1 MRTTRLLGAAL
12 TAVFLAA
19 GAIYAASD
27 LVIPMKF
34 VPTTKPGDVAA
45 ALRDGL
51 SSRAVALSIVDER
64 SVKTRDL
71 VGEGTSDSDEL
82 FKIRTAGHFPSFMK
96 ASLEGRMNAWGVLF
110 RADSN
115 LILEI
120 HVARYFVREKNE
132 VVGSTF
138 NAEVQLPFTL
148 RDRAGT
154 VFSEGTAMGTAKRYG
169 RKRSGENC
177 NEVLSDALEQAAAN
191 VVNTASLQDA
201 WLAASPQPGPHD
213 VASLVTPM
221 PENPKRVVMA
231 TPGGK
236 PVAPRPAALA
246 KTPSQLLTEVTKLRR
261 QQMSTNVVVDYV
273 SKQTLATAFSA
284 DDLVA
289 WKRAGVP
296 EPVMRAALQRAP

>member
-1 MRTTRLLGAAL
+1 MRATRLLTAAL

-19 GAIYAASD
+19 GAIHAASD

-34 VPTTKPGDVAA
+34 VPTTTPGDVAA

-51 SSRAVALSIVDER
+51 SNRAVALSIVDER
-64 SVKTRDL
+64 SVKARDL
-71 VGEGTSDSDEL
+71 IGEGTSDNDEL

-115 LILEI
+115 LILEV

-191 VVNTASLQDA
+191 VINTASLQDA
-201 WLAASPQPGPHD
+201 WLAASPKPGPHD

-221 PENPKRVVMA
+221 PQHPKRVVMA
-231 TPGGK
+231 VPGAK
-236 PVAPRPAALA
+236 PVAQRAATLP
-246 KTPSQLLTEVTKLRR
+246 KTPSQLLADLTKLRR
-261 QQMSTNVVVDYV
+261 QKLGNDLLVDYV
-273 SKQTLATAFSA
+273 SKQTLATGFSA

-296 EPVMRAALQRAP
+296 EPVMKAALQRAP